1 MKPLMT
7 DFHERPQ
14 ATPATRD
21 ILADVAGATD
31 LREGRE
37 GVALVLRTAFRE
49 GALPLRDLAKLV
61 RMPLPVLGAVRRELE
76 TRGLL
81 DRGQGVELSEAG
93 HAFCR
98 DILGISARHDPRCA
112 CCAGR
117 GLVLGP
123 VLDEVVAAMAA
134 HIASGPP
141 VDVTLDQAPCTPETA
156 VLRAMAMH
164 EAGALE
170 GREILLLGDDDSL
183 SLAVSLLGRAIGAK
197 PRRLTVLE
205 LDPARVAQLES
216 AAQRHDYRVEIV
228 PHDLRD
234 PLPADLHRRFDVF
247 QTDPPYTVD
256 GMSLFVSRGI
266 EGLYREPGLP
276 GFLSFGDL
284 APDDMLDIQARL
296 TEMGLVA
303 TRIRPSFNTYAG
315 ASILGSV
322 GQLVELRTTR
332 RTRALT
338 DAEQSFTS
346 PIYTGE
352 VRPRERRYR
361 CKACGTVV
369 PVGASEAFATVE
381 VLKEKGCPHCG
392 GTTFQRQHVKTA
404 Y

>member
-1 MKPLMT
+1 MT
-7 DFHERPQ
+7 DFHDGPQ
-14 ATPATRD
+14 ATPRTRD
-21 ILADVAGATD
+21 LLDDVAEATD

-37 GVALVLRTAFRE
+37 GVALVLRTAFRA

-93 HAFCR
+93 LAVCR
-98 DILGISARHDPRCA
+98 DTLGLSARHDPRCS

-117 GLVLGP
+117 GI
-123 VLDEVVAAMAA
+123 VLDAALESVVAAMAA
-134 HIASGPP
+134 HIADGPP
-141 VDVTLDQAPCTPETA
+141 VDVTLDQAPCTPETS

-170 GREILLLGDDDSL
+170 GRDILILGDDDSL
-183 SLAVSLLGRAIGAK
+183 SVALSLLGRAIGAK
-197 PRRLTVLE
+197 PKRLTVLE
-205 LDPARVAQLES
+205 LDPARIRQLQDAGE
-216 AAQRHDYRVEIV
+216 RHGYPVEIV
-228 PHDLRD
+228 PHDLRE
-234 PLPADLHRRFDVF
+234 PLPPELHRRFDTF

-256 GMSLFVSRGI
+256 GMSLFVSRGL
-266 EGLYREPGLP
+266 EGLRREPGLP

-296 TEMGLVA
+296 TDMGLVA

-322 GQLVELRTTR
+322 GQLIELRTTK

-338 DAEQSFTS
+338 EADASFTA

-361 CKACGTVV
+361 CKACGTIVL
-369 PVGASEAFATVE
+369 VGAGEAFATVE
-381 VLKEKGCPHCG
+381 ALKEKGCPACG